1 MAASRPP
8 AAAAAEAALN
18 SLSKIQISSTPP
30 PSTTASERS
39 DDVSTSE
46 GAYERWSS
54 AVGNIED
61 AKVAV
66 DIMARAIED
75 AVYLD
80 EDAYNQMIPMQQY
93 TRTIEEQQRQILNL
107 EHQLQNTLHSAAQ
120 QKATGQASRKRAVEL
135 QEELENNAAVFK
147 LHYDELLAK
156 DAEIAKLKAVIQGLS
171 SGK

>member
-1 MAASRPP
+1 MSINA
-8 AAAAAEAALN
+8 
-18 SLSKIQISSTPP
+18 
-30 PSTTASERS
+30 
-39 DDVSTSE
+39 E

-93 TRTIEEQQRQILNL
+93 TRTIEVSFPCYPHTELYPFRPQPGCKASRLHHLLYGLAMATLPVVQC
-107 EHQLQNTLHSAAQ
+107 LHSVGNHRGNDHVQCSQPISQCSEPCQVAA
-120 QKATGQASRKRAVEL
+120 KIL
-135 QEELENNAAVFK
+135 
-147 LHYDELLAK
+147 
-156 DAEIAKLKAVIQGLS
+156 
-171 SGK
+171 

>member
-1 MAASRPP
+1 MSINA
-8 AAAAAEAALN
+8 
-18 SLSKIQISSTPP
+18 
-30 PSTTASERS
+30 
-39 DDVSTSE
+39 E

-93 TRTIEEQQRQILNL
+93 TRTIEVSFPCYPHTELYPFNR
-107 EHQLQNTLHSAAQ
+107 
-120 QKATGQASRKRAVEL
+120 SRG
-135 QEELENNAAVFK
+135 
-147 LHYDELLAK
+147 
-156 DAEIAKLKAVIQGLS
+156 AKLAGCTTSYMVLQWRLCPLS
-171 SGK
+171 SVCILSAITEAMTMYNAHSQFPSVQSHVRWLQRSCERL

>member
-1 MAASRPP
+1 MAAHLLRQAIRGPDGCAYVTLPHS
-8 AAAAAEAALN
+8 AVKSFIGASHN
-18 SLSKIQISSTPP
+18 SVCDFKKAIFDIRTSKI
-30 PSTTASERS
+30 E
-39 DDVSTSE
+39 DVQCVSIIAE

-93 TRTIEEQQRQILNL
+93 TRTIEVSSPSSPYALLQRQGL
-107 EHQLQNTLHSAAQ
+107 TLPGAA
-120 QKATGQASRKRAVEL
+120 
-135 QEELENNAAVFK
+135 AA
-147 LHYDELLAK
+147 HHP
-156 DAEIAKLKAVIQGLS
+156 
-171 SGK
+171 

>member
-1 MAASRPP
+1 MVHA
-8 AAAAAEAALN
+8 
-18 SLSKIQISSTPP
+18 
-30 PSTTASERS
+30 
-39 DDVSTSE
+39 D

-93 TRTIEEQQRQILNL
+93 TRTIEVFLPYFSHAYCSEAMHCPPCSCEPRL
-107 EHQLQNTLHSAAQ
+107 SAAIC
-120 QKATGQASRKRAVEL
+120 T
-135 QEELENNAAVFK
+135 VF
-147 LHYDELLAK
+147 
-156 DAEIAKLKAVIQGLS
+156 
-171 SGK
+171 